1 MRFATLRQVSYLD
14 TPILYLKRMKQVED
28 EEILSKFSVEKTQNE
43 AFKLL
48 LQKYQQKIY
57 WHIRRLVIDHDD
69 ADDLVQETFVK
80 VWKNLQNF
88 RSDSQLYTWIY
99 RIATNESITFLNRK
113 KNRNNISLD
122 EVNSELAETLASSSY
137 FDGDK
142 IQRKLQEAI
151 LTLLEK
157 QRIIFNMKYFD
168 DMKYEEISEVLG
180 TTVGAL
186 KASFHIAVKKI
197 EAILINED

>member
-1 MRFATLRQVSYLD
+1 
-14 TPILYLKRMKQVED
+14 MKQVED
-28 EEILSKFSVEKTQNE
+28 SEILQKFSVQKTQNE
-43 AFKLL
+43 AFNLL
-48 LQKYQQKIY
+48 LNKYQQKIY

-69 ADDLVQETFVK
+69 SDDLVQETFVK
-80 VWKNLQNF
+80 VWKNLANF

-99 RIATNESITFLNRK
+99 RIATNESITFLNK
-113 KNRNNISLD
+113 KKLKNNVSLD
-122 EVNSELAETLASSSY
+122 DVSGELAESLTSASY

-151 LTLLEK
+151 LTLPEK

-168 DMKYEEISEVLG
+168 DMKYDEISAVLG

-197 EAILINED
+197 ESILINED

>member
-1 MRFATLRQVSYLD
+1 
-14 TPILYLKRMKQVED
+14 MKQVED
-28 EEILSKFSVEKTQNE
+28 EEILSKFSEEKTRNVG
-43 AFKLL
+43 FNLL

-80 VWKNLQNF
+80 VWKNLHNF

-99 RIATNESITFLNRK
+99 RIATNESITFLNKK

-122 EVNSELAETLASSSY
+122 EVNYELAETLASSSY

-142 IQRKLQEAI
+142 IQRKLQQAI
-151 LTLLEK
+151 LTLPEK

-168 DMKYEEISEVLG
+168 DMKYEEISAVLG

-197 EAILINED
+197 ETILLNQD

>member
-1 MRFATLRQVSYLD
+1 
-14 TPILYLKRMKQVED
+14 MKQVED
-28 EEILSKFSVEKTQNE
+28 SEILLKFSVEKTRNE
-43 AFKLL
+43 GFNLL
-48 LQKYQQKIY
+48 LNKYQQKIY

-69 ADDLVQETFVK
+69 TDDLVQETFVK
-80 VWKNLQNF
+80 VWKNLANF

-99 RIATNESITFLNRK
+99 RIATNESITFLNK
-113 KNRNNISLD
+113 KKLKNNISLD
-122 EVNSELAETLASSSY
+122 DVSSELAESLTASHY

-151 LTLLEK
+151 LTLPEK

-168 DMKYEEISEVLG
+168 DMKYDEISEVLG
-180 TTVGAL
+180 TSVGAL

-197 EAILINED
+197 EGILTNDELEY

>member
-1 MRFATLRQVSYLD
+1 
-14 TPILYLKRMKQVED
+14 MKQVED
-28 EEILSKFSVEKTQNE
+28 AEILQKFGVEKTRNE
-43 AFKLL
+43 AFNLL
-48 LQKYQQKIY
+48 LTKYQQKIY

-69 ADDLVQETFVK
+69 TDDLVQETFVK
-80 VWKNLQNF
+80 VWKNLANF

-99 RIATNESITFLNRK
+99 RIATNESITFLNK
-113 KNRNNISLD
+113 KKLKNNVSLD
-122 EVNSELAETLASSSY
+122 DNNAELAETLKESSY

-151 LTLLEK
+151 LTLPEK
-157 QRIIFNMKYFD
+157 QRIIFNMKYFE

-197 EAILINED
+197 ESILLNED

>member
-1 MRFATLRQVSYLD
+1 
-14 TPILYLKRMKQVED
+14 
-28 EEILSKFSVEKTQNE
+28 
-43 AFKLL
+43 
-48 LQKYQQKIY
+48 
-57 WHIRRLVIDHDD
+57 VIDHDD

-122 EVNSELAETLASSSY
+122 EVNSELSETLASSSY

-142 IQRKLQEAI
+142 IQRKLQEAV
-151 LTLLEK
+151 LTLPEK

-197 EAILINED
+197 ETLLLNED

>member
-1 MRFATLRQVSYLD
+1 
-14 TPILYLKRMKQVED
+14 MKQVED
-28 EEILSKFSVEKTQNE
+28 SEILSKFNVEKTRNE
-43 AFKLL
+43 GFNLL
-48 LQKYQQKIY
+48 LAKYQQKIY

-69 ADDLVQETFVK
+69 TDDLVQETFVK
-80 VWKNLQNF
+80 VWKNLANF

-99 RIATNESITFLNRK
+99 RIATNESITFLNK
-113 KNRNNISLD
+113 KKLKNNISLD
-122 EVNSELAETLASSSY
+122 DVDTDLSETLAASTD

-151 LTLLEK
+151 LTLPEK

-168 DMKYEEISEVLG
+168 DMKYDEISEVLG
-180 TTVGAL
+180 TSVGAL

-197 EAILINED
+197 ESFLLNDEVEY

>member
-1 MRFATLRQVSYLD
+1 
-14 TPILYLKRMKQVED
+14 MKQIED
-28 EEILSKFSVEKTQNE
+28 SEILEKFSVEKTQNE
-43 AFKLL
+43 AFNLL

-142 IQRKLQEAI
+142 IQRKLQEAV
-151 LTLLEK
+151 LTLPEK

-168 DMKYEEISEVLG
+168 DMKYEEISAVLG

-197 EAILINED
+197 ESILINED